1 MYLHEACEEGA
12 RAQAPP
18 AANMCIEMCESNLTR
33 RQLLRQAALLAATVP
48 SLSLVAQGHSFAAAA
63 SATRRRS
70 AQGAGVPVPM
80 HLELVTVT
88 DTEAVVT
95 WFTCDPT
102 DLDEFGRPRPLD
114 APGRVLIG
122 TNPDMRTWQEVGAHG
137 PTPFHYVNVTGLSA
151 GTTYYW
157 RAESNGVPATPTIIF
172 NGDPVDT
179 LVAPPV
185 FTTLVPPPGR
195 ELGKVAWFNDLH
207 FAEKV
212 AGLAISNPN
221 LPRGGLPPG
230 FPVDPDHPYWRFM
243 SRNAV
248 AEAKARGMTLLLA
261 NGDLTN
267 EAEPAGLEECR
278 STLDVFGTIGG
289 AAARISPGRADL
301 RPGDAPAYFVTRGN
315 HDRAHEGDTWESC
328 SPIGQGDLRDC
339 FADVFTSS
347 WEPGSTHFSVTLGDD
362 AARYRFVGLDSN
374 DGSATGVLRPG
385 ELDYLEQELQRG
397 DITIPLFHHPA
408 SDLAGASQV
417 PPFGGLVADAE
428 AFRAVVGRHD
438 NVGGVYAGH
447 THRNNR
453 SLATGTGEVPF
464 FEGGAVKEYPGGY
477 TQVRL
482 FEGGYMVNF
491 FKTAAPDAQAWAET
505 TRGEYLGLGP
515 MYQLGGFGDRNW
527 VHHVDARRTIH
538 ADEQAPLAGSPAG
551 GRNKGVLPATGG
563 GNQLAAAAAAA
574 ASAAALH
581 RLGRIAHRHPHD
593 HPHPH

>member
-1 MYLHEACEEGA
+1 
-12 RAQAPP
+12 
-18 AANMCIEMCESNLTR
+18 MCETNLTR
-33 RQLLRQAALLAATVP
+33 RQLLRQAALLAATMP
-48 SLSLVAQGHSFAAAA
+48 ALSLVAQGHSFAVAAA
-63 SATRRRS
+63 VTRSRS
-70 AQGAGVPVPM
+70 AQAAGVPVPM

-88 DTEAVVT
+88 DTEAVIT

-102 DLDEFGRPRPLD
+102 DLDEFGRPRPLA

-122 TNPDMRTWQEVGAHG
+122 TNPDPRTWREVGAHDA
-137 PTPFHYVNVTGLSA
+137 TPFHYVNVTGLTA

-157 RAESNGVPATPTIIF
+157 RAESNGVPATSTIIF

-179 LVAPPV
+179 GAVAPPV

-195 ELGKVAWFNDLH
+195 ELGRVAWFNDLH

-221 LPRGGLPPG
+221 MPRGGFPPG

-243 SRNAV
+243 ARNAV

-261 NGDLTN
+261 NGDLSS
-267 EAEPAGLEECR
+267 EAEPSGLEECR

-289 AAARISPGRADL
+289 PTARTSPGRADL
-301 RPGDAPAYFVTRGN
+301 RPGDSPAYFVTRGN
-315 HDRAHEGDTWESC
+315 HDRAHQGEAWATC
-328 SPIGQGDLRDC
+328 SPIGQEDLRDC
-339 FADVFTSS
+339 FSDVFTSS
-347 WEPGSTHFSVTLGDD
+347 WEPGSTHFSVTIGDD
-362 AARYRFVGLDSN
+362 SARYRFVGLDSN
-374 DGSATGVLRPG
+374 DGAATGVLRPG
-385 ELDYLEQELQRG
+385 ELEYLEQELQRG

-408 SDLAGASQV
+408 SDLAGATQI

-428 AFRAVVGRHD
+428 AFRAVVARHE

-453 SLATGTGEVPF
+453 SLASDTGEVPY

-482 FEGGYMVNF
+482 YEGGYMVNF
-491 FKTAAPDAQAWAET
+491 FKTSAPDAQAWAET
-505 TRGEYLGLGP
+505 TRGEYLGLAP
-515 MYQLGGFGDRNW
+515 NYQLGGFGDRNW
-527 VHHVDARRTIH
+527 VHHVDARRTVH
-538 ADEQAPLAGSPAG
+538 ADQQAPLGSG
-551 GRNKGVLPATGG
+551 GPGSGGKTGVLPATGATG
-563 GNQLAAAAAAA
+563 AAGRLGAAAAAA

-581 RLGRIAHRHPHD
+581 RLGRSAHD